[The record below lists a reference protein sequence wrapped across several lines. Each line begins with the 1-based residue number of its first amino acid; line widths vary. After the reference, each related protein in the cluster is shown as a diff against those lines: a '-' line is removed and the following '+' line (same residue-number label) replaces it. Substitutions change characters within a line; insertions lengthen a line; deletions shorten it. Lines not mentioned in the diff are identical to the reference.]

1 MKRLTLLIALL
12 AGLLLSAFSA
22 ADLRQEMVKLDKVY
36 IAALALTSQGK
47 VDESRKA
54 VNALRETWQ
63 SFKARHYNANAADR
77 QWKADFDAVEKW
89 VANAVAIVATPGNN
103 VTEAHEALEDVRNV
117 LMKLRQRNRIDYY
130 IDGLTAFHHSMEEI
144 VLAAKDK
151 TAQTL
156 SDADITR
163 IRNTLSDAETLWR
176 AVETRPFD
184 AATYLLSDAQ
194 SGDVVTLVKL
204 ESAALANLKQALA
217 SGDRA
222 QIAKA
227 AVAIKPNFAKLF
239 MIFANFEPYR
249 TQGAVQ

>member
-1 MKRLTLLIALL
+1 MKYLKMIFALVAAL
-12 AGLLLSAFSA
+12 GLSAFSA
-22 ADLRQEMVKLDKVY
+22 NDTRQDMVKLDKVY

-54 VNALRETWQ
+54 VAALRESWQ
-63 SFKARHYNANAADR
+63 AFKTGHYNANPADK
-77 QWKADFDAVEKW
+77 QWKSDFDAVEKM
-89 VANAVAIVATPGNN
+89 VAKAVAIVGAPGKN

-130 IDGLTAFHHSMEEI
+130 IDGLTAFHHPMEEI

-156 SDADITR
+156 SDADVSK
-163 IRNTLSDAETLWR
+163 IRKTLPEAEKLWKTVG
-176 AVETRPFD
+176 ASKLD
-184 AATYLLSDAQ
+184 AAVYQLSPAQADDAAK
-194 SGDVVTLVKL
+194 LVQL
-204 ESAALANLKQALA
+204 ESAALAALKDALA
-217 SGDRA
+217 TGDKA

-239 MIFANFEPYR
+239 MTFANFEPYR
-249 TQGAVQ
+249 